1 MQVNSHDCMSRAVQ
15 EAYAGLRSG
24 DGGPFGAVIVRG
36 GEIIAA
42 DHNRVLSSNDPTA
55 HAEINVI
62 RKAAARLGRYD
73 LSDCE
78 LYTSCE
84 PCPMCFAAV
93 HWARIPK
100 MFYGADRQDAA
111 SGGFD
116 DEHLYRILRDERPDE
131 ELEVR
136 QIDRELCVGPF
147 REWDAMEDKS
157 PY

>member
-1 MQVNSHDCMSRAVQ
+1 MNSHDCMSRAVQ
-15 EAYAGLRSG
+15 EAYAGLRAG

-62 RKAAARLGRYD
+62 RKAAARL
-73 LSDCE
+73 
-78 LYTSCE
+78 
-84 PCPMCFAAV
+84 AAV
-93 HWARIPK
+93 LWARIPK

-111 SGGFD
+111 SRGFD
-116 DEHLYRILRDERPDE
+116 DEHLYRILRGERPDE